1 MSRLQTL
8 LAILVTFLLGVIV
21 GSAVA
26 LNGGLAGTTLSVG
39 FQTTAATLRM
49 SLDWFQNHSALSVA
63 LAALAG
69 GIAVAQLR
77 RNYQQDRS
85 TAMRDC
91 LWHFLDRWDKVT
103 VGYEQAKDALKLFN
117 NMAELPDQAT
127 TETVYGLLNFFDSL
141 GRMANHHHIDDDI
154 TWFYFHD
161 DAHELWELAEK
172 YVTSERLTAGDLGIT
187 WWQDYESWVVRIR
200 RIEDSE
206 CKKQK
211 KRAEKSARRRGLT
224 SPPGPPTSQPG
235 PPTSPLAQHV
245 SPTSEHRDHRIG
257 PENHGAQQAQAEHEA
272 EGIGHIR

>member
-1 MSRLQTL
+1 
-8 LAILVTFLLGVIV
+8 
-21 GSAVA
+21 
-26 LNGGLAGTTLSVG
+26 
-39 FQTTAATLRM
+39 
-49 SLDWFQNHSALSVA
+49 
-63 LAALAG
+63 
-69 GIAVAQLR
+69 
-77 RNYQQDRS
+77 
-85 TAMRDC
+85 MRDC

-235 PPTSPLAQHV
+235 PPTANPALRPAHWPNMYRPPQSTEIIELVQKIMALNKLKPSTKPKV
-245 SPTSEHRDHRIG
+245 
-257 PENHGAQQAQAEHEA
+257 
-272 EGIGHIR
+272 